1 VGNQDTTP
9 RRGRARRVE
18 AASRSTH
25 AAALP
30 PAVKGQRQMAP
41 NRWALLNFRA
51 TNQND
56 LDSFNEILESFG
68 VSLSP
73 NPSPSPSR

>member
-1 VGNQDTTP
+1 
-9 RRGRARRVE
+9 
-18 AASRSTH
+18 
-25 AAALP
+25 
-30 PAVKGQRQMAP
+30 MAP